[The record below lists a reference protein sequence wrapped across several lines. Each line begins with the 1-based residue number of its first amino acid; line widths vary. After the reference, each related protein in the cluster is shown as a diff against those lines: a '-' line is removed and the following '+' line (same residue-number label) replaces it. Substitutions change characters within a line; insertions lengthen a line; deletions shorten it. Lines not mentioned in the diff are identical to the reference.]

1 MNKKP
6 YILPSVSIIKIATG
20 NMLQGA
26 SGQTT
31 LDVSEEEQKSGWAES
46 RSFYF
51 EEISEEE

>member
-6 YILPSVSIIKIATG
+6 YISPSVSIIKIAIG

-31 LDVSEEEQKSGWAES
+31 LDVSEEEQTSGWVDA
-46 RSFYF
+46 RGSFIF
-51 EEISEEE
+51 EEETEE